1 MKTQSQAG
9 LRLREPQQ
17 KSNFTIQF
25 EYQKNRLRIIHT
37 LQTSWNKRKSK
48 IRIKKLKLL
57 HFSQNLFKI
66 VCNIKHL
73 KMTALQKP
81 QTDTQRIF
89 HPTMKTLEALHTE
102 VDQVS
107 DPQQKLKSLYNQ
119 NTDETQVMSIFDLI
133 MPRSTFFLL
142 NQDLK
147 FPMFQATTNHSEI
160 SKQLKQS
167 SYPKLRNPNRSQSKS
182 RNPDE
187 ARLEQQILQLQSSQ
201 ALSTCQTQITCSI
214 HQ

>member
-1 MKTQSQAG
+1 MKTPSQVG
-9 LRLREPQQ
+9 LRLKGPQQ

-25 EYQKNRLRIIHT
+25 EYQRNRLRIILM

-66 VCNIKHL
+66 VYNIKHL
-73 KMTALQKP
+73 KMTAPQKP

-89 HPTMKTLEALHTE
+89 HPTTKTLEASHTE

-119 NTDETQVMSIFDLI
+119 STDETQVMSIFDLI
-133 MPRSTFFLL
+133 MP
-142 NQDLK
+142 
-147 FPMFQATTNHSEI
+147 H
-160 SKQLKQS
+160 
-167 SYPKLRNPNRSQSKS
+167 
-182 RNPDE
+182 
-187 ARLEQQILQLQSSQ
+187 
-201 ALSTCQTQITCSI
+201 
-214 HQ
+214 